1 MIRRVGQ
8 AGFTIVETMVV
19 IAVIGGLFIM
29 IAGTLSGRQRKSQFT
44 VSINDMQ
51 NQVQQLISQ
60 TNNGFAPGGNLSCT
74 VSGGKPQITASGD
87 AQGTNGACVFF
98 GNALRLGGGSGE
110 YANPYESYTIY
121 PLAAPREVSGDQLVD
136 PTTTRFA
143 VIAPG
148 VTTNSGAP
156 SRQQTKATLFGLQY
170 KWLQYKLT
178 SGGTTTVSQA
188 TPSFVTFASKNT
200 TSDTPGDTNSS
211 GGEQLGIYLITG
223 GPNGTEGS
231 EGLVIDKLNGA
242 SGLPALEQLSFAK
255 LCFASGTTGQSGLI
269 SIGDNGSLVTAI
281 KIYDGTTCGAP

>member
-19 IAVIGGLFIM
+19 IAVIGALFVM

-44 VSINDMQ
+44 VAINGMQ
-51 NQVQQLISQ
+51 NQIQQLISE

-74 VSGGKPQITASGD
+74 VSAGKPQITASAD
-87 AQGTNGACVFF
+87 SQGTNGACVFF
-98 GNALRLGGGSGE
+98 GNALRLGGGSAE
-110 YANPYESYTIY
+110 YPNPYESYTIY
-121 PLAAPREVSGDQLVD
+121 PLAAPREIAGNQLLD
-136 PTTTRFA
+136 PTTARFA

-148 VTTNSGAP
+148 VTTNPAAP
-156 SRQQTKATLFGLQY
+156 IRQQAKATLFGLQY

-178 SGGTTTVSQA
+178 SGGSATISQA
-188 TPSFVTFASKNT
+188 TPSFIVFASKNT

-211 GGEQLGIYLITG
+211 GGEQLGMYWVNG

-231 EGLVIDKLNGA
+231 EKLAIDKLNGA
-242 SGLPALEQLSFAK
+242 TIQQLGSVK
-255 LCFASGTTGQSGLI
+255 LCFGSGTTDQSGLI
-269 SIGDNGSLVTAI
+269 SIGDNGSLVTDI